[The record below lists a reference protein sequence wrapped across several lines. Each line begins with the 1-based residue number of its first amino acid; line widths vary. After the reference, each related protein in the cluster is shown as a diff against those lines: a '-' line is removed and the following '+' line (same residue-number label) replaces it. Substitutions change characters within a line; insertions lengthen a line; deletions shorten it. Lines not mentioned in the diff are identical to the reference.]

1 VSDSFNKEAAQRL
14 LRLKADA
21 EVQARVAELADRCNE
36 GTLTSDEKAEYES
49 LITSDSV
56 IGVLKARAR
65 YLLSKKRK

>member
-1 VSDSFNKEAAQRL
+1 VSDIFNKEAAQRL